1 MGHGT
6 LDPGMSM
13 SGDSLVMT
21 TTSDMSKKDLTHD
34 SGEMSEKGKG
44 NELWARMVACMRQ
57 RGDVGSYGLD
67 NCISKLSLVEDTGTK
82 LIFEYPKDL
91 PIVWIEMN
99 YVDYIVD
106 AATRVLGASRSIEL
120 RVEET
125 EVSETVGSG
134 ELPDEPILPGLE
146 STIQTEG
153 STKAT
158 RGAATRKRTAK
169 MSFTSGLNEE
179 YRFDTFVVGDSN
191 EFAYAAARAIV
202 NNMGHLYNPL
212 FIYGASGLG
221 KTHLLQAIGNAL
233 RAQDEEV
240 RVLYTTSED
249 FTNNY
254 INSIASQGKE
264 LSNFRSKYRKADVL
278 LIDDIQFLANKV
290 RTQEEFFHTFNALFS
305 SGKQIV
311 LTADCPAPEVTN
323 IDARLTSRFEQGLSV
338 ALQAPNYETRLA
350 ILRSKRGMGRSELV
364 SDEVLEF
371 LAKHINRSVRRLEG
385 ALTRLATFASL
396 SHHRPNIT
404 EARSIV
410 RDFLREEPAVRLTIR
425 DIQRCVAD
433 EFNVRVAD
441 LNGRRRTVGIAHP
454 RQIAMFLARHHTG
467 SSLQDIGAAFG
478 GRDHG
483 TVIHALRTVEKR
495 LDEDSSLR
503 ASVDRI
509 MSTLGV

>member
-1 MGHGT
+1 
-6 LDPGMSM
+6 
-13 SGDSLVMT
+13 
-21 TTSDMSKKDLTHD
+21 
-34 SGEMSEKGKG
+34 MSEKG
-44 NELWARMVACMRQ
+44 NESELWVRMVECMRQ
-57 RGDVGSYGLD
+57 RGEVGSYGLD
-67 NCISKLSLVEDTGTK
+67 NCIGKLTLVEDTGTK
-82 LIFEYPKDL
+82 LVFEYPNDL
-91 PIVWIEMN
+91 PIVWVEMN
-99 YVDYIVD
+99 YVDHIVD
-106 AATRVLGASRSIEL
+106 AATRVLGASRSVEL
-120 RVEET
+120 REKKTTTTISMEEK
-125 EVSETVGSG
+125 SEMERDS
-134 ELPDEPILPGLE
+134 LEPTLPGLE
-146 STIQTEG
+146 NTEQQEDPEQTP
-153 STKAT
+153 KKKNV
-158 RGAATRKRTAK
+158 RKRVSCS
-169 MSFTSGLNEE
+169 SFTSGLNEE

-191 EFAYAAARAIV
+191 EFAYAAAQAIV
-202 NNMGHLYNPL
+202 NNRGHLYNPL

-233 RAQDEEV
+233 RAQEEDV

-254 INSIASQGKE
+254 INSIASLGKE

-311 LTADCPAPEVTN
+311 LTADCSATEVTN

-385 ALTRLATFASL
+385 ALTRLATYASL
-396 SHHRPNIT
+396 SHHRPNVT

-410 RDFLREEPAVRLTIR
+410 RDFLREEPATRLTIR

-454 RQIAMFLARHHTG
+454 RQVAMFLARHHTG
-467 SSLQDIGAAFG
+467 NSLQDIGAAFG

-483 TVIHALRTVEKR
+483 TVIHAMRTIERK
-495 LDEDSSLR
+495 LGDDSSLR
-503 ASVDRI
+503 ASIDRI
-509 MSTLGV
+509 MTALGV

>member
-1 MGHGT
+1 
-6 LDPGMSM
+6 
-13 SGDSLVMT
+13 
-21 TTSDMSKKDLTHD
+21 
-34 SGEMSEKGKG
+34 MSEKGKES
-44 NELWARMVACMRQ
+44 ELWTRMVACMRQ

-67 NCISKLSLVEDTGTK
+67 SCISKLSLVEDTGTR
-82 LIFEYPKDL
+82 LVFEYPHDL
-91 PIVWIEMN
+91 PVVWVEMN

-106 AATRVLGASRSIEL
+106 AATRVLGASRSVEL
-120 RVEET
+120 REKKAT
-125 EVSETVGSG
+125 EVETAGAEEMQV
-134 ELPDEPILPGLE
+134 EPTLPGLE
-146 STIQTEG
+146 SSAQDFPP
-153 STKAT
+153 SKAT
-158 RGAATRKRTAK
+158 RKKAVRKRTGTT
-169 MSFTSGLNEE
+169 SFTSGLNEE

-191 EFAYAAARAIV
+191 EFAYAAAQAVV
-202 NNMGHLYNPL
+202 NNKGYLYNPL

-233 RAQDEEV
+233 RAQDEDG

-311 LTADCPAPEVTN
+311 LTADCPATEVMH
-323 IDARLTSRFEQGLSV
+323 IDPRLTSRFEQGLSV

-350 ILRSKRGMGRSELV
+350 ILRSKCGMGRGELV

-385 ALTRLATFASL
+385 AFTRLATFASL
-396 SHHRPNIT
+396 SHHRPNVA
-404 EARSIV
+404 EARSII
-410 RDFLREEPAVRLTIR
+410 RDFLREEPAARLTIR

-433 EFNVRVAD
+433 EFNVRIAD

-483 TVIHALRTVEKR
+483 TVIHAMRTVEQKIGK
-495 LDEDSSLR
+495 DPSLR
-503 ASVDRI
+503 ASIDRI
-509 MSTLGV
+509 MSALGA